1 VTVEAV
7 VMTRS
12 HPQLQPQVDG
22 KGYGRLTEDDG
33 VLA

>member
-7 VMTRS
+7 VMTG
-12 HPQLQPQVDG
+12 PQAQLQTEVDG